1 VARVETAALSSALCG
16 LRARRTMAFA
26 ARPAFS
32 RPRLCSSLVA
42 LFGAL
47 ALTAC
52 GGDDTTSSTAA
63 ATTQAIPAPPAA
75 PGFGDTAAVP
85 GA

>member
-1 VARVETAALSSALCG
+1 
-16 LRARRTMAFA
+16 MAFA

-52 GGDDTTSSTAA
+52 GGDDTTSSTPA
-63 ATTQAIPAPPAA
+63 ATTQAIPAPPAD
-75 PGFGDTAAVP
+75 PGFVDTAAVP